1 MLFIHGETMLH
12 PRLLCLPVICLSA
25 LPAAAAEPRL
35 AAHRAVYELTLSNAR
50 ETGGVRNVSGR
61 IAMEAREKG
70 CNNFELTYRQV
81 MRMGSDEGTPNTI
94 DFRSTTHESLDGRSF
109 SFENKT
115 LINGEEDSLVTGK
128 GEKGE
133 KEASIALK
141 SPTSRTVNF
150 GRTTVFPTQHLQLVL
165 DAARKGKS
173 TLQVPVYDGTDP
185 GDVVTDTVAFIGD
198 RREAD
203 ARTDGLL
210 DNAKL
215 TDHRVW
221 PVSIGYFEKAM
232 LPSDQSPKFV
242 YTAELMDNGITPNV
256 KLDYGNFVVEGR
268 LVELEVFP
276 SASACR

>member
-1 MLFIHGETMLH
+1 MLH
-12 PRLLCLPVICLSA
+12 ARLLCLSLASLSA

-35 AAHRAVYELTLSNAR
+35 APHRAVYELNLTNAR

-70 CNNFELTYRQV
+70 CGDFQLTYRQV
-81 MRMGSDEGTPNTI
+81 MRMASEEGTPNTI
-94 DFRSTTHESLDGRSF
+94 DFRSTTQESLDGRSF

-115 LINGEEDSLVTGK
+115 LINGEEDSIVTGK
-128 GEKGE
+128 GERNDKA
-133 KEASIALK
+133 ASIALK
-141 SPTSRTVNF
+141 SPTSRTVDF
-150 GRTTVFPTQHLQLVL
+150 AQTTVFPTQHLKLVL
-165 DAARKGKS
+165 EAARKGKS

-185 GDVVTDTVAFIGD
+185 GDVTTDTVAFIGD

-203 ARTDGLL
+203 SRTDELL
-210 DNAKL
+210 DKAKL

-232 LPSDQSPKFV
+232 LPSDQAPKFV
-242 YTAELMDNGITPNV
+242 YTAELLDNGITPNV
-256 KLDYGNFVVEGR
+256 KLDYGTFVVEGR

-276 SASACR
+276 SASASACR